1 MTAIAPFV
9 RILLRYVSG
18 YLIARGLLDPA
29 AASDFVDPELVGAIV
44 MAVNEAWYFAARRF
58 GWEK

>member
-1 MTAIAPFV
+1 MTALAPFV
-9 RILLRYVSG
+9 RIALRYLSG

-29 AASDFVDPELVGAIV
+29 AASDFVDPEIVGAVVGAI
-44 MAVNEAWYFAARRF
+44 NEAWYLAARKF